1 MEIYI
6 PYLVGSTA
14 VGLFSKGVFNYMY
27 RDNSDIMKMETTDNN
42 NYFEIQSIETPK
54 SIEETIEEPIEET
67 KEETIEETK
76 EETKEETIE
85 ETKDILFK
93 KHIDTAYKINKK
105 LKCSC
110 CKNYLKLSSYSK
122 TQNKLGDVRRCKV
135 CIKLSY

>member
-76 EETKEETIE
+76 
-85 ETKDILFK
+85 DILFK